1 MNHQLK
7 SLIICT
13 ISALFFMFAII
24 FYRYTKANLVQ
35 VDAQIASINNSI
47 SQLSQVKPKIQ
58 ALSAQIPL
66 IHKIDLNVRTNF
78 DISLSENSLQKLI
91 AQIDNLYKSNTVIV
105 NNATISA
112 QNNTLNCTMS
122 GFKVGL

>member
-1 MNHQLK
+1 MSHQLK

-13 ISALFFMFAII
+13 ISALFFVFAII
-24 FYRYTKANLVQ
+24 FYRYTKANLAQ
-35 VDAQIASINNSI
+35 IDAQIASTSNSI
-47 SQLSQVKPKIQ
+47 NELSQVKPKIQ

-78 DISLSENSLQKLI
+78 NIFLSENNLQKLI

-105 NNATISA
+105 NNATISS
-112 QNNTLNCTMS
+112 QNNTLNCTIS
-122 GFKVGL
+122 GFKAGL